1 VYRDLQYR
9 IRGEVKASVLV
20 LAAGS
25 LGTTRLLLK
34 NRRRLPKLS
43 VALGTRFSG
52 NGDALALALD
62 PEAQDVTGARTEFGP
77 TMTSRL
83 DYTAEHGFMVADGGL
98 PGNFGFLLQIVR
110 GVRVLTG
117 LGRVVLAAK
126 NLAVGLPALRRLA
139 GRAPQVQCKRR
150 LRQPVLAARRD
161 LRPDG

>member
-1 VYRDLQYR
+1 MYRDLQYR

-62 PEAQDVTGARTEFGP
+62 PEAQDVMGARTEFGP
-77 TMTSRL
+77 TMTS
-83 DYTAEHGFMVADGGL
+83 G
-98 PGNFGFLLQIVR
+98 
-110 GVRVLTG
+110 
-117 LGRVVLAAK
+117 AK
-126 NLAVGLPALRRLA
+126 STR
-139 GRAPQVQCKRR
+139 
-150 LRQPVLAARRD
+150 
-161 LRPDG
+161 